1 MKCSDCECKDFTECL
16 LKKNC
21 KDWFRTK
28 GYECREVVRRPVSIT
43 EPAEAQKTVS
53 DAKDS

>member
-21 KDWFRTK
+21 KDWFRRK